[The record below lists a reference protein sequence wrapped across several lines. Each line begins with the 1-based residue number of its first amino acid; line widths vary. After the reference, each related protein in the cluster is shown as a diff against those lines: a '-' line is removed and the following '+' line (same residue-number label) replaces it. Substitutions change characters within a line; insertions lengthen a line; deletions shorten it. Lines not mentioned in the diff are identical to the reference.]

1 MGAADYLQAI
11 KPDTAKLRK
20 IIENGL
26 LFDWIIRI
34 EYAGEQSNCDN
45 WLQWKEAQF
54 AIRSAEPVLAAL
66 KQCYQKH
73 PNCMIRINAEK
84 VRPQTSMLYTVYNP
98 RYVTADDISTNI
110 SASSQAIE
118 TKQNLT
124 GWAASTRRLI

>member
-26 LFDWIIRI
+26 LFDWIVRI
-34 EYAGEQSNCDN
+34 EYAGEQPDCDN

-54 AIRSAEPVLAAL
+54 AIRSAEPVLTAL
-66 KQCYQKH
+66 KQCHQKH
-73 PNCMIRINAEK
+73 PDCTIRINAEK

-98 RYVTADDISTNI
+98 RYVTADDIGADI
-110 SASSQAIE
+110 SASSPVLESRQS
-118 TKQNLT
+118 LT
-124 GWAASTRRLI
+124 GWAAHT